1 MTAPEG
7 MIEAQLLQVRGWVLF
22 GFCPSGQACPGGWG
36 AVRLLSVPSAPT
48 RLLLLLLN
56 RRSPVSGGL
65 GSISLFLPA
74 PPIPTFNFPPSTSQ
88 LTVFF
93 FWQKNDLVFVGILH
107 CAAFSFVRF
116 QVQSQPLAAKTTFFV
131 IETFCAEQIRRRGN
145 PRILR
150 AIPLVIT
157 KSNCLIP
164 LLAIY
169 IINPI

>member
-74 PPIPTFNFPPSTSQ
+74 PPIPTFNFPPSTSH

-93 FWQKNDLVFVGILH
+93 FLAKERSGFRWHPSLCCVFLCPIPSAVS
-107 CAAFSFVRF
+107 A
-116 QVQSQPLAAKTTFFV
+116 T
-131 IETFCAEQIRRRGN
+131 RR
-145 PRILR
+145 
-150 AIPLVIT
+150 
-157 KSNCLIP
+157 
-164 LLAIY
+164 
-169 IINPI
+169 